1 MTDFK
6 MMSCAGQTTQTGDR
20 YFMVANTGAP
30 MRLMFYDLDGGAV
43 INIRGSDSPCI
54 DFAFNADHDKL
65 MALRADDVIDV
76 YDLKADELLFSMRSP
91 ERFTAFGFAE
101 DGSCAAG
108 LTASG
113 ALRAEMWT
121 DEASLLAY
129 AVSITGH

>member
-1 MTDFK
+1 
-6 MMSCAGQTTQTGDR
+6 
-20 YFMVANTGAP
+20 
-30 MRLMFYDLDGGAV
+30 
-43 INIRGSDSPCI
+43 
-54 DFAFNADHDKL
+54 

-129 AVSITGH
+129 AASITGH